1 MSPVGAWSA
10 DAILAL
16 LTQAERGWLT
26 AAARAP
32 LAEGDNSVDLD
43 HPEHGVRQAPSG
55 DLSLVRVLPR
65 SAVHRNTWVKILYAI
80 AIP

>member
-1 MSPVGAWSA
+1 MSAVGDWSA

-32 LAEGDNSVDLD
+32 LAEGDDFLDLD
-43 HPEHGVRQAPSG
+43 HLERGVRQAPSG
-55 DLSLVRVLPR
+55 DLAFTRVLPR
-65 SAVHRNTWVKILYAI
+65 SAVHRNTWAKILYAI